1 MTTEMTRRTLMISAL
16 ATLATPGLA
25 ATDPAAVMA
34 KSRQLRRGLVNSV
47 SNVTMTINAG
57 GRKLTRKMRQ
67 YVLEV
72 SNSGNQTI
80 NVFSS
85 PADVQGVSVLTHSAL
100 NGNDQ
105 QWLFLPSVGRVKR
118 ISSSNRSGA
127 FVGSDFAYED
137 LSSFEVQKYSFAS
150 AENTSIGGKK
160 TIAVEYA
167 PSYSGTGYTKLRAY
181 LDPRNY
187 QPLQID
193 YFNRRGENAK
203 TLQMSQYKSYGGGA
217 AWRPHRLVMKDHES
231 GGATQIDFS
240 PFKSDGTA
248 SSSFNSNRFQT
259 VS

>member
-1 MTTEMTRRTLMISAL
+1 MSSTISRRFML
-16 ATLATPGLA
+16 ATSLA
-25 ATDPAAVMA
+25 AFAQPKIAFASPADVMR
-34 KSRQLRRGLVNSV
+34 KSRDLRRGLTNSMAD
-47 SNVTMTINAG
+47 VTMTIRAR
-57 GRKLTRKMRQ
+57 GRDSVRKMRQ
-67 YVLEV
+67 YVLETP
-72 SNSGNQTI
+72 NSGNQTI

-85 PADVQGVSVLTHSAL
+85 PTDVQGVSILTHSAL